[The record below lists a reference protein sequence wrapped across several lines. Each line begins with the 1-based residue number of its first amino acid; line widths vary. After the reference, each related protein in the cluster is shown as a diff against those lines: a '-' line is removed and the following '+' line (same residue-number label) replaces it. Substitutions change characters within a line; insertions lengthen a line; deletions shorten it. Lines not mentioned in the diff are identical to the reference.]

1 MCLNLKKSEKTI
13 LAFDVNEWALDKAE
27 KRGIQCVDSLPD
39 IGLAGCDIVFTM
51 LPGDDAVHEVMP
63 VLMNTWP
70 CILVDCSTVSPT
82 TSRHWHSQVA
92 RDEGPSSAMFDAP
105 VSGGVK
111 VKESFFLSCAAHE
124 FSIQSGSHLTFF
136 HFVFMFAVARA
147 LSGCPGCYSHLYGG
161 RGQQSFSCSRSSTS
175 LFRTHGQACDSLR
188 WAWYVFDQFCIALVM
203 FLDRRLTLDSF
214 PQ

>member
-27 KRGIQCVDSLPD
+27 KKGIQCVDSLPD

-92 RDEGPSSAMFDAP
+92 RDGGPSSTMFDAP

-111 VKESFFLSCAAHE
+111 VKESFVLPPTN
-124 FSIQSGSHLTFF
+124 SIQSGSSNIFISLLFLLLRAIR
-136 HFVFMFAVARA
+136 VPRMLLSPLWWAR
-147 LSGCPGCYSHLYGG
+147 
-161 RGQQSFSCSRSSTS
+161 T
-175 LFRTHGQACDSLR
+175 T
-188 WAWYVFDQFCIALVM
+188 VI
-203 FLDRRLTLDSF
+203 
-214 PQ
+214 

>member
-111 VKESFFLSCAAHE
+111 VKESFFFVLRRPRIFDSIRLTSNI
-124 FSIQSGSHLTFF
+124 FSFRF
-136 HFVFMFAVARA
+136 YVCCCARA
-147 LSGCPGCYSHLYGG
+147 IRVPRMLLSPLWWA
-161 RGQQSFSCSRSSTS
+161 
-175 LFRTHGQACDSLR
+175 RTA
-188 WAWYVFDQFCIALVM
+188 VI
-203 FLDRRLTLDSF
+203 
-214 PQ
+214 